1 MGCNFWLLTRTGDKH
16 KAQRR
21 VRFFRL
27 ISNSIDVC
35 IFISFFFFFFNVSIF
50 ISAYRRDQEGWKV
63 RMGVLVLDVGLYIW
77 NTTRW
82 GHLLADWITLMVG
95 FFSRHLT
102 IRKRTV
108 LLFLS
113 PPKSFLFT
121 RINKFNLWLI
131 NTRMKHGENYE
142 QSKALISLFLS
153 LTSSSFFLTSIDS
166 IWRDSGWSTCSCFES
181 NRVCRRRQAFQE
193 HKRGCLLRFSV
204 CLPPSSFEPLE
215 FYSSHVRIC
224 EFHSF
229 RLWLFLIP
237 HDDDMAFAFA
247 PKWFDFARKEG
258 FLKCA
263 EKMRC
268 R

>member
-1 MGCNFWLLTRTGDKH
+1 
-16 KAQRR
+16 
-21 VRFFRL
+21 
-27 ISNSIDVC
+27 
-35 IFISFFFFFFNVSIF
+35 
-50 ISAYRRDQEGWKV
+50 
-63 RMGVLVLDVGLYIW
+63 
-77 NTTRW
+77 
-82 GHLLADWITLMVG
+82 
-95 FFSRHLT
+95 
-102 IRKRTV
+102 
-108 LLFLS
+108 
-113 PPKSFLFT
+113 
-121 RINKFNLWLI
+121 
-131 NTRMKHGENYE
+131 MKHGENYE

-166 IWRDSGWSTCSCFES
+166 IWCDSGWSTCSCFES

-258 FLKCA
+258 FF
-263 EKMRC
+263 KMC
-268 R
+268 RKNAMPITTLSFSHSGTHARTHAPTLLLILLLLLNLILRSTVYTVGPTEQDRILYGKSTFACTAKKELF